1 MKKQFI
7 SWRRV
12 STFRQSKSGLGLE
25 AQKEI
30 IRYFVER
37 DNGELVADYSE
48 CYTGKELSGCK
59 ELRKAM
65 QHAKNIG
72 AVLVIAKSDRFRNCQ
87 EALGILDEMGEGH
100 LEFCDLPHSDRFTLT
115 LFWALA
121 EREALIT
128 SIRTKQ
134 ALAVKKARGC
144 KLGAG
149 NEKYKAKIAAKP
161 ENELKADYIKRGK
174 SKTSRYLDSKE
185 VQAFVRVLRA
195 CYPEGHEEDVRM
207 WTNWRGI
214 NTCRDNRLRI
224 LRMMRDYK
232 ELCGGEVFKDMDL
245 TDMEA
250 PRLQIQL
257 AHKIHTLKT
266 SVRNYSVYA
275 GIDDADIKGITAEQQ
290 DMDMAV

>member
-12 STFRQSKSGLGLE
+12 STFKQNRSGLGLE
-25 AQKEI
+25 AQREI

-48 CYTGKELSGCK
+48 CYTGKELRGCK

-100 LEFCDLPHSDRFTLT
+100 IEFCDLPHSDRFTLT

-134 ALAVKKARGC
+134 ALAVKKAQGA
-144 KLGAG
+144 KLGAASEIYKI
-149 NEKYKAKIAAKP
+149 NRKKKTYEEREKEDMKKGVVKCQ
-161 ENELKADYIKRGK
+161 
-174 SKTSRYLDSKE
+174 RYLESRD
-185 VQAFVRVLRA
+185 VVAFVKVLRRCFPDA
-195 CYPEGHEEDVRM
+195 TEGELEAWD
-207 WTNWRGI
+207 WQGI
-214 NTCRDNRLRI
+214 NTKKENRIAVLN
-224 LRMMRDYK
+224 MMRDYK
-232 ELCGGEVFKDMDL
+232 DLDPEGKVFIRWDFSDIESVKL
-245 TDMEA
+245 QV
-250 PRLQIQL
+250 RLSSYIKSL
-257 AHKIHTLKT
+257 HRSVMASERHKAMF
-266 SVRNYSVYA
+266 N
-275 GIDDADIKGITAEQQ
+275 EQNE
-290 DMDMAV
+290 M

>member
-12 STFRQSKSGLGLE
+12 STFKQNRSGLGLE

-87 EALGILDEMGEGH
+87 EALGILDEMGEGN

-134 ALAVKKARGC
+134 ALAVKKAQGCRLGRSNPKYIETWNNRTKEEKIMIERKRGET
-144 KLGAG
+144 KRERFQSSKKTTAFLKILTNVFPDATK
-149 NEKYKAKIAAKP
+149 NEDPHEWEWKSINSKGEAKDKILNMMKTMRD
-161 ENELKADYIKRGK
+161 LDDSGHLFHKFDFDADDRMKQCRLCAMIHSIKR
-174 SKTSRYLDSKE
+174 TFTY
-185 VQAFVRVLRA
+185 
-195 CYPEGHEEDVRM
+195 
-207 WTNWRGI
+207 
-214 NTCRDNRLRI
+214 
-224 LRMMRDYK
+224 
-232 ELCGGEVFKDMDL
+232 
-245 TDMEA
+245 
-250 PRLQIQL
+250 
-257 AHKIHTLKT
+257 
-266 SVRNYSVYA
+266 
-275 GIDDADIKGITAEQQ
+275 
-290 DMDMAV
+290 

>member
-12 STFRQSKSGLGLE
+12 STSKQNRTGLGLE

-48 CYTGKELSGCK
+48 CYTGTELSGCK

-87 EALGILDEMGEGH
+87 EALAILDEMGEGH
-100 LEFCDLPHSDRFTLT
+100 IEFCDLPHSDRFTLT

-134 ALAVKKARGC
+134 ALKAKKDRNEQTGGTNELWGKNTGANREEVLEGVRKKSAEVRRQRMINEPSNKFLWTYTQSQIKNGRKFFADEDFEMLANELNALERKTPTGMEYNKNRAKAQYYKIKKAM
-144 KLGAG
+144 
-149 NEKYKAKIAAKP
+149 
-161 ENELKADYIKRGK
+161 
-174 SKTSRYLDSKE
+174 TS
-185 VQAFVRVLRA
+185 
-195 CYPEGHEEDVRM
+195 
-207 WTNWRGI
+207 I
-214 NTCRDNRLRI
+214 
-224 LRMMRDYK
+224 
-232 ELCGGEVFKDMDL
+232 
-245 TDMEA
+245 
-250 PRLQIQL
+250 
-257 AHKIHTLKT
+257 
-266 SVRNYSVYA
+266 
-275 GIDDADIKGITAEQQ
+275 
-290 DMDMAV
+290 

>member
-1 MKKQFI
+1 MNKKFI

-12 STFRQSKSGLGLE
+12 STFKQNRSGLGLE

-65 QHAKNIG
+65 QHAKNTG

-100 LEFCDLPHSDRFTLT
+100 IEFCDLPHSDRFTLT

-134 ALAVKKARGC
+134 ALAAKRARGE
-144 KLGAG
+144 KLGGASEAWQETFK
-149 NEKYKAKIAAKP
+149 NKTHEEMEKIATRRGSTKRLRHQQSRDMVAFKMV
-161 ENELKADYIKRGK
+161 LKKVFPRYTKSDNPADW
-174 SKTSRYLDSKE
+174 
-185 VQAFVRVLRA
+185 QWAF
-195 CYPEGHEEDVRM
+195 
-207 WTNWRGI
+207 I
-214 NTCRDNRLRI
+214 NTKEAYRKQI
-224 LRMMRDYK
+224 LSLMADYK
-232 ELCGGEVFKDMDL
+232 ELDGALFVKWDFNDDNGYNIQKLRNFLFSFKRSY
-245 TDMEA
+245 T
-250 PRLQIQL
+250 
-257 AHKIHTLKT
+257 
-266 SVRNYSVYA
+266 N
-275 GIDDADIKGITAEQQ
+275 
-290 DMDMAV
+290 

>member
-1 MKKQFI
+1 MKKYI

-48 CYTGKELSGCK
+48 CYTGTELSGCK

-65 QHAKNIG
+65 QHAKAIG

-87 EALGILDEMGEGH
+87 EALAILDEMGEGH
-100 LEFCDLPHSDRFTLT
+100 IEFCDLPHSDRFTLT

-134 ALAVKKARGC
+134 ALKAKKDRNEQTGGTNELWGKNTGANREEVLEEVRKKSAEVRRQRMINEPSNKFLWTYTQSQMKNGRKFFADEDFEMLANELNALERKTPTGMEYNKNRCKAQYYKIKKAM
-144 KLGAG
+144 
-149 NEKYKAKIAAKP
+149 
-161 ENELKADYIKRGK
+161 
-174 SKTSRYLDSKE
+174 TS
-185 VQAFVRVLRA
+185 
-195 CYPEGHEEDVRM
+195 
-207 WTNWRGI
+207 I
-214 NTCRDNRLRI
+214 
-224 LRMMRDYK
+224 
-232 ELCGGEVFKDMDL
+232 
-245 TDMEA
+245 
-250 PRLQIQL
+250 
-257 AHKIHTLKT
+257 
-266 SVRNYSVYA
+266 
-275 GIDDADIKGITAEQQ
+275 
-290 DMDMAV
+290 

>member
-12 STFRQSKSGLGLE
+12 STFKQNRSGLGLE

-134 ALAVKKARGC
+134 ALAVKKAQGC
-144 KLGAG
+144 KLGAAS
-149 NEKYKAKIAAKP
+149 EKYQETYNKKNYAEKH
-161 ENELKADYIKRGK
+161 EFGLRRGD
-174 SKTSRYLDSKE
+174 TRNARYTESRE
-185 VQAFVRVLRA
+185 VQAFLRVLRNIFPNVCVSDDA
-195 CYPEGHEEDVRM
+195 SEWD
-207 WTNWRGI
+207 WAQITTRGEYKH
-214 NTCRDNRLRI
+214 RI
-224 LRMMRDYK
+224 ICMMKDYK
-232 ELCGGEVFKDMDL
+232 TLDESGEVFGKWDFDNWDEKYLL
-245 TDMEA
+245 T
-250 PRLQIQL
+250 RLCAHIQN
-257 AHKIHTLKT
+257 
-266 SVRNYSVYA
+266 VR
-275 GIDDADIKGITAEQQ
+275 TAFKRKRI
-290 DMDMAV
+290 

>member
-1 MKKQFI
+1 MAKDMNVKKYI
-7 SWRRV
+7 GWRRV
-12 STFRQSKSGLGLE
+12 STFKQNRSGLGLE

-48 CYTGKELSGCK
+48 CYTGTELSGCK

-100 LEFCDLPHSDRFTLT
+100 IEFCDLPHSDRFTLT

-134 ALAVKKARGC
+134 ALAAKRARGE
-144 KLGAG
+144 KLGGACDAWQESYKNKNENEIKKTAMARG
-149 NEKYKAKIAAKP
+149 NMKRIRHQQSRDMVAFKMVLKKVFPRYTKSDNPGDWQWAFITTKETYRKQILSLMEDYKALDDNLFRNWDFNNAK
-161 ENELKADYIKRGK
+161 GF
-174 SKTSRYLDSKE
+174 E
-185 VQAFVRVLRA
+185 VQKL
-195 CYPEGHEEDVRM
+195 
-207 WTNWRGI
+207 
-214 NTCRDNRLRI
+214 
-224 LRMMRDYK
+224 
-232 ELCGGEVFKDMDL
+232 
-245 TDMEA
+245 
-250 PRLQIQL
+250 
-257 AHKIHTLKT
+257 
-266 SVRNYSVYA
+266 RNYLSNFKRSY
-275 GIDDADIKGITAEQQ
+275 TN
-290 DMDMAV
+290 